1 MKSILR
7 IALCVAA
14 VCLLCTAAFAADG
27 ETLYNT
33 EYCFSEADFQPDSY
47 SELSGIFVTQVPQA
61 DTAVVRLGNRVIR
74 AGDVLP
80 LEVLG
85 ALRLTPAT
93 AESCNAVLQYQPI
106 CGTQLNEATQLT
118 IRIQSGRNETPTAVA
133 AELETYKNI
142 PNDGTLLGKD
152 PENATLTY
160 QLVEKPKR
168 GTVQLNSDGTYLY
181 TPDKNKVGEDT
192 FSFTVTDD
200 AGNVSQ
206 PAVVKIRILKPSDS
220 MTFSDMDGSTDR
232 FEAMWLCGSGMSGVR
247 LVAGKPCFCPN
258 EAISRSDF
266 LVMAME
272 FAGVEPEEEL
282 SVSGFVDAET
292 MPAWK
297 QSYLASAMRHGLIR
311 GEVTSEG
318 LCFRPDDAVT
328 ANEAAVMLQALLR
341 LPVPAAAAESDAP
354 AWAVGAV
361 NALHEAGIPL
371 KASED
376 ALTRAEAA
384 KLFYRLYRE

>member
-133 AELETYKNI
+133 AELESLGVPCAGLMPVGLDTAIIPSI
-142 PNDGTLLGKD
+142 PNNRTEIRRALKIDEHARVFIFVGRLDPYKQPLDLVPLLQAAPDWYAIIIGRGSLGDELTRRLTDAGLLDRCRLIPQLPNEQVHVYYHACDAFVNLNPNEIFGMSLLEAMYAGCPPVARHAPGPDLIIENGISGLLCGTVPELATALDKTTAAMGHAAQSRVNENFLWQNSAELALTLLPKKGK
-152 PENATLTY
+152 
-160 QLVEKPKR
+160 
-168 GTVQLNSDGTYLY
+168 
-181 TPDKNKVGEDT
+181 
-192 FSFTVTDD
+192 
-200 AGNVSQ
+200 
-206 PAVVKIRILKPSDS
+206 
-220 MTFSDMDGSTDR
+220 
-232 FEAMWLCGSGMSGVR
+232 
-247 LVAGKPCFCPN
+247 
-258 EAISRSDF
+258 
-266 LVMAME
+266 
-272 FAGVEPEEEL
+272 
-282 SVSGFVDAET
+282 
-292 MPAWK
+292 
-297 QSYLASAMRHGLIR
+297 
-311 GEVTSEG
+311 
-318 LCFRPDDAVT
+318 
-328 ANEAAVMLQALLR
+328 AN
-341 LPVPAAAAESDAP
+341 
-354 AWAVGAV
+354 G
-361 NALHEAGIPL
+361 
-371 KASED
+371 
-376 ALTRAEAA
+376 
-384 KLFYRLYRE
+384 